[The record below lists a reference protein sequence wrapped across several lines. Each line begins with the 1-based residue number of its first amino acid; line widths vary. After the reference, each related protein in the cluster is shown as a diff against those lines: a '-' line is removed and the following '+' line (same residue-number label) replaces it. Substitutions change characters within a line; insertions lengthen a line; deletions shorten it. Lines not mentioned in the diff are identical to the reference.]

1 MCWNKNVS
9 LNTFIFTTFVLIFIY
24 YNEKYTQYKIPDF
37 KNKFLYLFI
46 VSFTLMQLAEYFIW
60 SSIETNNKE
69 LNFVFSCLAWFLIRV
84 MQPLSALFLLP
95 TSYSW
100 IRSILLPGYIAVL
113 LATTLYKTIY
123 NPIIFKTIVNKNNH
137 LEWLWNELNG
147 VEKINIVFY
156 WICMSTLL
164 LRFPFGY
171 LVALLAMFYS
181 IYVFKKTWG
190 SNWCFYVNATLLY
203 YLCKILIVMPLY
215 E

>member
-1 MCWNKNVS
+1 
-9 LNTFIFTTFVLIFIY
+9 
-24 YNEKYTQYKIPDF
+24 
-37 KNKFLYLFI
+37 
-46 VSFTLMQLAEYFIW
+46 
-60 SSIETNNKE
+60 
-69 LNFVFSCLAWFLIRV
+69 

-95 TSYSW
+95 SSYSW

-123 NPIIFKTIVNKNNH
+123 NPIVFKTIVNKNNH

-156 WICMSTLL
+156 GICMSTLL

-181 IYVFKKTWG
+181 VYVFKKTWG
-190 SNWCFYVNATLLY
+190 SNWCFYVNAIMLYHLLN
-203 YLCKILIVMPLY
+203 ILIVMPLY